1 METTAVQR
9 VRYGD
14 GREAL
19 LRGVVEVVA
28 ENGLDGMTFRRVA
41 ERAGVNNTL
50 ITHYFGTRDALLT
63 AAADWAAERSQH
75 LADLTKG
82 AALDRDFADALTRM
96 VADEPELQL
105 FQYEMTLAARR
116 RPELKAAATR
126 LYESYVDIM
135 ETTLEKY
142 GYRHDRAAARAVFA
156 SFDGLVLQQVT
167 VTSVEDV
174 REAMVRLGELIACRG
189 DTPR

>member
-1 METTAVQR
+1 MGEPSGQR

-28 ENGLDGMTFRRVA
+28 ESGLDGMTFRRVA

-63 AAADWAAERSQH
+63 AAAEWAAERSQH

-82 AALDRDFADALTRM
+82 SALDQDFADALTRM

-105 FQYEMTLAARR
+105 FQYEMTLASRR
-116 RPELKAAATR
+116 QPELKAAATR

-135 ETTLEKY
+135 EKTLEKY
-142 GYRHDRAAARAVFA
+142 GYRHDRPAARAVFA
-156 SFDGLVLQQVT
+156 SLDGLVLQQVT
-167 VTSVEDV
+167 VAGLEEV
-174 REAMVRLGELIACRG
+174 REAMVRLGELVAQ
-189 DTPR
+189 PAPAP